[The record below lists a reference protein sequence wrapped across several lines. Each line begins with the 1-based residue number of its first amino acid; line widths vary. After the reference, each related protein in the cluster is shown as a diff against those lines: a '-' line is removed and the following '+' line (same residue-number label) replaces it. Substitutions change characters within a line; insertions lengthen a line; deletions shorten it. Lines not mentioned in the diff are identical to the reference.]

1 MITYYI
7 RQPVRACTTLRCNQR
22 GVTLVVSLIFLL
34 LLTILGITAMNT
46 STLQEKMSGNLRDQ
60 DMALQAAESAL
71 RGGETALRTAWAGG
85 KPFADPAC
93 ASTVCSLGTVQVTN
107 DTWWFANSMEY
118 GGTGTQITGA
128 AAEPRFALEELSDE
142 PLSLN
147 LCTPKS
153 CPRAA
158 YYRITSRAVGTTPIA
173 QSILEETFRVR
184 H

>member
-1 MITYYI
+1 MHRTSFTHPID
-7 RQPVRACTTLRCNQR
+7 RQASLPRHQA
-22 GVTLVVSLIFLL
+22 GITLVVSLIFLL

-71 RGGETALRTAWAGG
+71 RGGEAALRTAWAGG
-85 KPFADPAC
+85 KPPADPTC
-93 ASTVCSLGTVQVTN
+93 TSTVCSIGTVQVTN
-107 DTWWFANSMEY
+107 DSWWFTNSLEY
-118 GGTGTQITGA
+118 GGSGTQITGA
-128 AAEPRFALEELSDE
+128 AADPRFALEELSDE

-158 YYRITSRAVGTTPIA
+158 YYRITSRAVGTTPIS
-173 QSILEETFRVR
+173 QSILEETYRVR